1 MHHMGDFANS
11 THPGGSC
18 NRFNGIGY
26 DHDMITARSPIG
38 VLRAQVS
45 TGPLR
50 ALWLTLLMMGLVYA
64 HGVSTENSP
73 HHPSGLSVA
82 VLNTSHTS
90 ADTGAISQGTVQSTA
105 MADEVASDTSE
116 HPAEQCMPGQS
127 QQGTAAP
134 MACPGVLGDGMRCG
148 QVLHQ
153 SPAVG
158 NPAGCPSSAPS
169 RGPAVL
175 RI

>member
-1 MHHMGDFANS
+1 MHHMGDFANP

-26 DHDMITARSPIG
+26 DHDMITAQSPIG

-50 ALWLTLLMMGLVYA
+50 TLWLTLLMMGLVYA

-73 HHPSGLSVA
+73 HYSSGLPVA
-82 VLNTSHTS
+82 ALNTSHAA
-90 ADTGAISQGTVQSTA
+90 ADTDAILQGAVQSTA
-105 MADEVASDTSE
+105 MGDEATTDRSD

-127 QQGTAAP
+127 QQGAAAP
-134 MACPGVLGDGMRCG
+134 ITCPSADDGMLCG

-153 SPAVG
+153 SPVAG
-158 NPAGCPSSAPS
+158 NPPSCPSSAPS
-169 RGPAVL
+169 RGPTVL